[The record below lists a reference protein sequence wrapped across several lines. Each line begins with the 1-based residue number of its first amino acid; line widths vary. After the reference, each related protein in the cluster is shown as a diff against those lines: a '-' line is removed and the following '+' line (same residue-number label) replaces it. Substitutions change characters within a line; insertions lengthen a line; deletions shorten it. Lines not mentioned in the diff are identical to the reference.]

1 MQGANRNRN
10 PPQAGANSRQAGRD
24 QGSSQGDTR
33 LGEFPTPTKTQ
44 HFSKG
49 GSDALSIHDA
59 RYVMFRLPT
68 ANPLGPGGTT
78 VIDPNRTKASAP
90 YVNAP
95 LKETSSDA
103 PPDERQLVPPRY
115 RDLIH

>member
-10 PPQAGANSRQAGRD
+10 PPQASGNNPQGGRD

-33 LGEFPTPTKTQ
+33 LGEFPTPAKTQ
-44 HFSKG
+44 RFSKG

-68 ANPLGPGGTT
+68 VNPVGPGGTT
-78 VIDPNRTKASAP
+78 VIDPNRTKATAP